1 MAFRRAKKPKPY
13 NVVGKKPKQY
23 RGFRIL
29 KDGAMQHWDKHANGH
44 NKGGWRPK
52 RSQMTGCRG
61 TGSYSPAQS

>member
-44 NKGGWRPK
+44 NNCLLYTSPSPRD
-52 RSQMTGCRG
+52 RG
-61 TGSYSPAQS
+61 

>member
-44 NKGGWRPK
+44 NKGGWRPQ
-52 RSQMTGCRG
+52 RSQMTGSRG
-61 TGSYSPAQS
+61 TGRYSPAQS